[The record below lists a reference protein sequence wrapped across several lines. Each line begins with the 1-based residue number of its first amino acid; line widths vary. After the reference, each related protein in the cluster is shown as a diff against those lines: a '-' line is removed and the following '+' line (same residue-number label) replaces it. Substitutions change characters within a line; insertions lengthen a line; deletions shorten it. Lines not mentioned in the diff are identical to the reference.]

1 MKSEPDVWS
10 IDQQKKA
17 GVKGAPWDGV
27 RNYQAAKNL
36 KGMKKGDLCFFYHSN
51 IGKEIVGIVEVIK
64 EAFLDRTDK
73 DGRFVAVQVKF
84 KEKLKK
90 TVTLEEVKKNKSL
103 SHLSL
108 IKQSRLSVMPID
120 SKSWKIL
127 NKMSIVKNFMPKKKK
142 IKSKVQKKILKRYVT
157 RKKVKPIKKKVL
169 KRIEEQE
176 LILKTKPEW
185 VKSALIN
192 KAKYQKKYSDSI
204 KNNNEFWKKEGKRI
218 SWIKPYKKIKD
229 VKYGKKE
236 VRIKWYEDGTLN
248 ASANCIDRHLK
259 DKKDKTAI
267 IWVGDDPKDSKKIS
281 YKQLHAE
288 VSKAANGLKK
298 LGIKKGDRVTIYLTM
313 VPELAVTMLACARIG
328 AVHSIIFGG
337 FSADSITTR
346 INDCESEYI
355 ITADEGVRAGK
366 IISLKHITDEALKKC
381 PNVKKC
387 IVVKRTGNKVSWVK
401 GRDVWYNDLI
411 KDVSNKCEPEEM
423 NAEDPLFILYTSG
436 STGKPKGV
444 LHTTGG
450 YMVYASMTHQYVF
463 NYKPKDIYW
472 CTADIGW
479 VTGHS
484 YIIYGPLAN
493 GATTIMFEGVP
504 TYPDS
509 SRWWQIID
517 KYKVNIFYTAPTA
530 IRALMREGD
539 KPVKKTSRKSL
550 KLLGTVGE
558 PINPEAWMWYYKTVG
573 NSKCPIVDTWW
584 QTETGGILISPQTG
598 AMNLKPGSASKPFY
612 GIKPSIIDKNGKEIK
627 GAGEGRLCISQSWP
641 GQMRTV
647 YGNHQ
652 RFIDTYFS
660 QYDGKY
666 FTGDGARRDKDGYYW
681 ITGRVDDVII
691 VSGHNL
697 GTAEIESAFVAH
709 PKVAEAAVVGY
720 PHDIKG
726 NGLYCYVTLNVGER
740 SDLDLER
747 ELKNWVKRQ
756 VGAHARPDIIHFSPG
771 LPKTRSGKIM
781 RRILRKIAANE
792 HNQLGDT
799 STLADP
805 SVVQSLVNNRKNI

>member
-1 MKSEPDVWS
+1 M
-10 IDQQKKA
+10 
-17 GVKGAPWDGV
+17 
-27 RNYQAAKNL
+27 
-36 KGMKKGDLCFFYHSN
+36 
-51 IGKEIVGIVEVIK
+51 
-64 EAFLDRTDK
+64 
-73 DGRFVAVQVKF
+73 
-84 KEKLKK
+84 
-90 TVTLEEVKKNKSL
+90 
-103 SHLSL
+103 
-108 IKQSRLSVMPID
+108 
-120 SKSWKIL
+120 
-127 NKMSIVKNFMPKKKK
+127 
-142 IKSKVQKKILKRYVT
+142 
-157 RKKVKPIKKKVL
+157 PIKKKKKTKVK
-169 KRIEEQE
+169 KRDTKKVTKKTKVKKRVTKKVTKKTKVKKKIFKKVAKENSKE
-176 LILKTKPEW
+176 LIIKTKPQW
-185 VKSALIN
+185 VKNSLAT
-192 KAKYQKKYSDSI
+192 KAKYKDKYLKSI
-204 KNNNEFWKKEGKRI
+204 KNNDEFWRKEGKRI
-218 SWIKPYKKIKD
+218 TWIKPYNKIKD
-229 VKYGKKE
+229 VRYSSKE
-236 VRIKWYEDGTLN
+236 VKIKWFQDGTLN

-267 IWVGDDPKDSKKIS
+267 IWVGDDPKDSQKIS
-281 YKQLHAE
+281 YKQLHE
-288 VSKAANGLKK
+288 KVSKAANGLKK

-313 VPELAVTMLACARIG
+313 IPELAILMLACVRIG

-337 FSADSITTR
+337 FSADSISGR
-346 INDCESEYI
+346 VNDCESEYI
-355 ITADEGVRAGK
+355 ITADEGVRGGK
-366 IISLKHITDEALKKC
+366 TIPLKYTVDEALESC

-387 IVVKRTGNKVSWVK
+387 IVVKRTGNYINWDNK
-401 GRDVWYNDLI
+401 RDVWYHDLI
-411 KDVSNKCEPEEM
+411 KDVSNNCEPEEM

-450 YMVYASMTHQYVF
+450 YMVYASMTHQYIF

-493 GATTIMFEGVP
+493 GATTVMFEGIP
-504 TYPDS
+504 NYPNS
-509 SRWWQIID
+509 SRWWKIID
-517 KYKVNIFYTAPTA
+517 KYKVNTFYTAPTA

-539 KPVKKTSRKSL
+539 NPVKKTSRKSL

-558 PINPEAWMWYYKTVG
+558 PINPEAWMWYYKTIG

-584 QTETGGILISPQTG
+584 QTETGGIMIAPQTG
-598 AMNLKPGSASKPFY
+598 AIDLKPGSATKPFY
-612 GIKPSIIDKNGKEIK
+612 GIKPVLVDKKGAEIK
-627 GAGEGRLCISQSWP
+627 GPGEGRLCIAQSWP

-647 YGNHQ
+647 YGDHQ

-660 QYDGKY
+660 QFDGKY
-666 FTGDGARRDKDGYYW
+666 FTGDGCKRDKDGYYW

-740 SDLDLER
+740 ETGDLER
-747 ELKNWVKRQ
+747 DLKLWVRKQ
-756 VGAHARPDIIHFSPG
+756 IGPLATPDLIHFTPG

-781 RRILRKIAANE
+781 RRILRKIAQNE
-792 HNQLGDT
+792 HGQLGDT
-799 STLADP
+799 TTLADP
-805 SVVQSLVNNRKNI
+805 SVVKSLVDNRKNI